1 MHFNITSEVNCAS
14 EEYVEKERI
23 FATIDDDDDDDDDD
37 DNDGKFL
44 PGALSN
50 SDDSEE
56 EIDEEI
62 ENN

>member
-14 EEYVEKERI
+14 EEYVEKEI
-23 FATIDDDDDDDDDD
+23 FAAFDD
-37 DNDGKFL
+37 DNENDEFL
-44 PGALSN
+44 PGAISS

-56 EIDEEI
+56 ENDEEI